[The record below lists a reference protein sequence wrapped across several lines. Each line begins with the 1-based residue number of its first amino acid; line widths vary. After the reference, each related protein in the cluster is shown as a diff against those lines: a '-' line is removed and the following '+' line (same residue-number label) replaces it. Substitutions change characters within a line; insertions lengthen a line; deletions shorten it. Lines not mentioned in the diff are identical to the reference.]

1 VRGTISRLSSFAPVL
16 PSFETSIISLAY
28 VCACSYWFLPVY
40 WTVVGHDQFHGVS
53 AIARTIRDQRLDSKE
68 ARKKLKPSGKPY
80 WRLLDE
86 GVHFGYRKGQS
97 GGKWVVRLYKGNQQ
111 YVVETIGNADDGAS
125 DADGVSILSFAHG
138 QARARSLAELRR
150 KGIATTPTPAAAA
163 ESVYRVGD
171 CIADYLDWMQHSR
184 KSAADARYRANRII
198 LPTLGELACI
208 DLSTELIQKWLR
220 HEAKS
225 AARIRSKKGKEGE
238 VVKQRTKAVP
248 TDPEAQR
255 KRRASSNRTLTILK
269 AALNR
274 AWREGKIAS
283 DAAWRRVEPFE
294 EADAA
299 RVRYLT
305 IAEAQRLIN
314 TSAADFRLLVRAAL
328 ATGARYGELASL
340 RVSDFNSD
348 SGTLHIRT
356 SKSGKGRHIV
366 LADEGVALFAS
377 QAAGRLSNAP
387 LLSKEDGG
395 EWKAA
400 HQARPMKAACKA
412 ARIEPE
418 ANFHCLRHTY
428 ASHAIMN
435 GAPLLVVAKN
445 LGHSDT
451 RMVERH
457 YGHLAPS
464 YIADAIRAA
473 APKFGT
479 PEGNVE
485 PFATRAGA
493 GR

>member
-1 VRGTISRLSSFAPVL
+1 M
-16 PSFETSIISLAY
+16 
-28 VCACSYWFLPVY
+28 
-40 WTVVGHDQFHGVS
+40 
-53 AIARTIRDQRLDSKE
+53 ARTIRDQRLDSKE

-125 DADGVSILSFAHG
+125 DADGVSILSFAQG
-138 QARARSLAELRR
+138 QARARDVAELRR
-150 KGIATTPTPAAAA
+150 KGIATTPAVTADT
-163 ESVYRVGD
+163 VYRVRN
-171 CIADYLDWMQHSR
+171 CIDDYLDWMSHSR
-184 KSAADARYRANRII
+184 KSARDARYRANRII

-220 HEAKS
+220 HEAES

-238 VVKQRTKAVP
+238 VVKQRTKAIP

-274 AWREGKIAS
+274 AWREGKITS
-283 DAAWRRVEPFE
+283 DSPWRRVEPFE

-314 TSAADFRLLVRAAL
+314 ASAPDFRLLVRAAL
-328 ATGARYGELASL
+328 ATGARYGELVGL
-340 RVSDFNSD
+340 RVSDFNPD
-348 SGTLHIRT
+348 SGTVHIRT

-366 LADEGVALFAS
+366 LADEGAALFSA
-377 QAAGRLSNAP
+377 QAAGRPATAP
-387 LLSKEDGG
+387 LLPKEDGG
-395 EWKAA
+395 EWKSA
-400 HQARPMKAACKA
+400 HQARPMKAACKG

-418 ANFHCLRHTY
+418 ANFHALRHTY
-428 ASHAIMN
+428 ASHSIMN

-445 LGHSDT
+445 LGHTDT
-451 RMVERH
+451 RMVEKH

-473 APKFGT
+473 VPRFGSVET
-479 PEGNVE
+479 NIE
-485 PFATRAGA
+485 PFAGA

>member
-1 VRGTISRLSSFAPVL
+1 MANFRR
-16 PSFETSIISLAY
+16 
-28 VCACSYWFLPVY
+28 
-40 WTVVGHDQFHGVS
+40 VS
-53 AIARTIRDQRLDSKE
+53 AVARTIRDQRFDSRE
-68 ARKKLKPSGKPY
+68 ARKKLKPRGKPY
-80 WRLLDE
+80 YRLLDE
-86 GVHFGYRKGQS
+86 GLHFGYRKGQS
-97 GGKWVVRLYKGNQQ
+97 GGKWVFRLYKGNEQ

-125 DADGVSILSFAHG
+125 DADGVTILSFAQG

-150 KGIATTPTPAAAA
+150 KGIATTPALRIT
-163 ESVYRVGD
+163 EQDVYRVKD
-171 CIADYLDWMQHSR
+171 CIADYLDWMEHSR
-184 KSAADARYRANRII
+184 KSAQDARYRAERII
-198 LPTLGELACI
+198 LPALGEVAC
-208 DLSTELIQKWLR
+208 DSLTTDAVQKWLR
-220 HEAKS
+220 DEAK
-225 AARIRSKKGKEGE
+225 APARLRSTKKDEK
-238 VVKQRTKAVP
+238 VTKQNTKPASD
-248 TDPEAQR
+248 DPEVHR
-255 KRRASSNRTLTILK
+255 KRRASANRTLTILK

-283 DAAWRRVEPFE
+283 DSAWRRVEPFE

-314 TSAADFRLLVRAAL
+314 ASAPDFRLLVRAAL
-328 ATGARYGELASL
+328 GTGARYGELASL
-340 RVSDFNSD
+340 RVGDFNPD

-366 LADEGVALFAS
+366 LADEGVALFSA
-377 QAAGRLSNAP
+377 QAAGRPANA
-387 LLSKEDGG
+387 LLLPKEDGG
-395 EWKAA
+395 EWKSA

-451 RMVERH
+451 RMVEKH

-473 APKFGT
+473 APKFGPVET
-479 PEGNVE
+479 NVE
-485 PFATRAGA
+485 PLAARVGQGDEGGLEREIGQMGARHVRFAH
-493 GR
+493 

>member
-1 VRGTISRLSSFAPVL
+1 M
-16 PSFETSIISLAY
+16 
-28 VCACSYWFLPVY
+28 
-40 WTVVGHDQFHGVS
+40 
-53 AIARTIRDQRLDSKE
+53 ARTIRDQRLDSKE

-125 DADGVSILSFAHG
+125 DADGVSILSFAQG
-138 QARARSLAELRR
+138 QARARDVAELRR
-150 KGIATTPTPAAAA
+150 KGIATTPAVTADT
-163 ESVYRVGD
+163 VYRVRN
-171 CIADYLDWMQHSR
+171 CIDDYLDWMSHSR
-184 KSAADARYRANRII
+184 KSARDARYRANRII

-238 VVKQRTKAVP
+238 VVKQRTKAIP

-274 AWREGKIAS
+274 AWREGKITS
-283 DAAWRRVEPFE
+283 DSPWRRVEPFE

-314 TSAADFRLLVRAAL
+314 ASAPDFRLLVRAAL
-328 ATGARYGELASL
+328 ATGARYGELVGL
-340 RVSDFNSD
+340 RVSDFNPD
-348 SGTLHIRT
+348 SGTVHIRT

-366 LADEGVALFAS
+366 LADEGAALFSA
-377 QAAGRLSNAP
+377 QAAGRPATAP
-387 LLSKEDGG
+387 LLPKEDGG
-395 EWKAA
+395 EWKSA
-400 HQARPMKAACKA
+400 HQARPMKAACKG

-418 ANFHCLRHTY
+418 ANFHALRHTY
-428 ASHAIMN
+428 ASHSIMN

-445 LGHSDT
+445 LGHTDT
-451 RMVERH
+451 RMVEKH

-473 APKFGT
+473 VPRFGSVET
-479 PEGNVE
+479 NIE
-485 PFATRAGA
+485 PFAGA

>member
-1 VRGTISRLSSFAPVL
+1 M
-16 PSFETSIISLAY
+16 
-28 VCACSYWFLPVY
+28 
-40 WTVVGHDQFHGVS
+40 
-53 AIARTIRDQRLDSKE
+53 ARTIRDQRFDTRE
-68 ARKKLKPSGKPY
+68 ARKKLKPRGRPY

-86 GVHFGYRKGQS
+86 GLHFGYRKGQS
-97 GGKWVVRLYKGNQQ
+97 GGKWVFRLYKGNQQ
-111 YVVETIGNADDGAS
+111 YLVETIGNADDGAS
-125 DADGVSILSFAHG
+125 DADGVTILSFAQG
-138 QARARSLAELRR
+138 QARARQIAELRR
-150 KGIATTPTPAAAA
+150 KGIETTPAPRAAAA
-163 ESVYRVGD
+163 GVYRVKD
-171 CIADYLDWMQHSR
+171 CIADYLDWMEHSR
-184 KSAADARYRANRII
+184 KSAQDARYRAERII
-198 LPTLGELACI
+198 LPALGEVACES
-208 DLSTELIQKWLR
+208 LTTEAIQKWLR
-220 HEAKS
+220 DEAK
-225 AARIRSKKGKEGE
+225 APARLRSKKKNELIE
-238 VVKQRTKAVP
+238 KQNRKPASD
-248 TDPEAQR
+248 DPEAQR
-255 KRRASSNRTLTILK
+255 KRRASANRTLTILK

-283 DAAWRRVEPFE
+283 DSAWRRVEPFE

-314 TSAADFRLLVRAAL
+314 ASAVDFRLLVRAAL

-340 RVSDFNSD
+340 RVSDFNLD

-366 LADEGVALFAS
+366 LADEGVALFTA
-377 QAAGRLSNAP
+377 QAAGQPANV
-387 LLSKEDGG
+387 LLLPKEGGG
-395 EWKAA
+395 EWKSS
-400 HQARPMKAACKA
+400 HQARPMKEACKG

-451 RMVERH
+451 RMVEKH

-473 APKFGT
+473 APKFS
-479 PEGNVE
+479 VE
-485 PFATRAGA
+485 PSNVTAFREVAR
-493 GR
+493 

>member
-1 VRGTISRLSSFAPVL
+1 LDMANFRR
-16 PSFETSIISLAY
+16 
-28 VCACSYWFLPVY
+28 
-40 WTVVGHDQFHGVS
+40 VS
-53 AIARTIRDQRLDSKE
+53 AVARTIRDQRFDSRE
-68 ARKKLKPSGKPY
+68 ARKKLKPRGKPY
-80 WRLLDE
+80 YRLLDE
-86 GVHFGYRKGQS
+86 GLHFGYRKGQS
-97 GGKWVVRLYKGNQQ
+97 GGKWVFRLYKGNEQ

-125 DADGVSILSFAHG
+125 DADGVTILSFAQG

-150 KGIATTPTPAAAA
+150 KGIATTPALRIT
-163 ESVYRVGD
+163 EQDVYRVKD
-171 CIADYLDWMQHSR
+171 CIADYLDWMEHSR
-184 KSAADARYRANRII
+184 KSAQDARYRAERII
-198 LPTLGELACI
+198 LPALGEVAC
-208 DLSTELIQKWLR
+208 DSLTTDAVQKWLR
-220 HEAKS
+220 DEAK
-225 AARIRSKKGKEGE
+225 APARLRSTKKDEK
-238 VVKQRTKAVP
+238 VTKQNTKPASD
-248 TDPEAQR
+248 DPEVHR
-255 KRRASSNRTLTILK
+255 KRRASANRTLTILK

-283 DAAWRRVEPFE
+283 DSAWRRVEPFE

-314 TSAADFRLLVRAAL
+314 ASAPDFRLLVRAAL
-328 ATGARYGELASL
+328 GTGARYGELASL
-340 RVSDFNSD
+340 RVGDFNPD

-366 LADEGVALFAS
+366 LADEGVALFSA
-377 QAAGRLSNAP
+377 QAAGRPANA
-387 LLSKEDGG
+387 LLLPKEDGG
-395 EWKAA
+395 EWKSA

-451 RMVERH
+451 RMVEKH

-473 APKFGT
+473 APKFGPVET
-479 PEGNVE
+479 NVE
-485 PFATRAGA
+485 PLAARVGA

>member
-1 VRGTISRLSSFAPVL
+1 MTNFGSF
-16 PSFETSIISLAY
+16 
-28 VCACSYWFLPVY
+28 
-40 WTVVGHDQFHGVS
+40 S
-53 AIARTIRDQRLDSKE
+53 AMARTIREKRFGTRE
-68 ARKKLKPSGKPY
+68 ARKELKPSGKPY

-86 GVHFGYRKGQS
+86 GVHFGYRKGHS

-125 DADGVSILSFAHG
+125 DADGVSILSFAQG
-138 QARARSLAELRR
+138 QARARDIAELRR
-150 KGIATTPTPAAAA
+150 KGITTTPTLAAAA
-163 ESVYRVGD
+163 ESVYRVSD

-208 DLSTELIQKWLR
+208 DLSTALIQKWLR

-225 AARIRSKKGKEGE
+225 AARIRSKEGKEGE

-314 TSAADFRLLVRAAL
+314 ASAPDFRLLVRAAL
-328 ATGARYGELASL
+328 ATGARYGELVGL
-340 RVSDFNSD
+340 RVSDFNPD
-348 SGTLHIRT
+348 SGTVHIRT

-366 LADEGVALFAS
+366 LADEGAALFSA
-377 QAAGRLSNAP
+377 QAAGRPATAP
-387 LLSKEDGG
+387 LLPKEDGG
-395 EWKAA
+395 EWKSA
-400 HQARPMKAACKA
+400 HQARPMKAACKG

-418 ANFHCLRHTY
+418 ANFHALRHTY
-428 ASHAIMN
+428 ASHSIMN

-457 YGHLAPS
+457 YGHLS
-464 YIADAIRAA
+464 SSFMADAIRAA
-473 APKFGT
+473 APKFGPVET
-479 PEGNVE
+479 NV
-485 PFATRAGA
+485 AQLAAHVGA

>member
-1 VRGTISRLSSFAPVL
+1 M
-16 PSFETSIISLAY
+16 
-28 VCACSYWFLPVY
+28 
-40 WTVVGHDQFHGVS
+40 
-53 AIARTIRDQRLDSKE
+53 ARTIRDQRLDSKE

-125 DADGVSILSFAHG
+125 DADGVSILSFAQG
-138 QARARSLAELRR
+138 QARARDVAELRR
-150 KGIATTPTPAAAA
+150 KGIATTPAATADT
-163 ESVYRVGD
+163 VYRVRN
-171 CIADYLDWMQHSR
+171 CIDDYLDWMSHSR
-184 KSAADARYRANRII
+184 KSARDARYRANRII

-238 VVKQRTKAVP
+238 VVKQRTKAIP

-274 AWREGKIAS
+274 AWREGKITS
-283 DAAWRRVEPFE
+283 DSPWRRVEPFE

-314 TSAADFRLLVRAAL
+314 ASAADFRLLVRAAL
-328 ATGARYGELASL
+328 ATGARYGELIGL
-340 RVSDFNSD
+340 RVSDFNPD
-348 SGTLHIRT
+348 SGTVHIRT

-366 LADEGVALFAS
+366 LADEGAAIFSA
-377 QAAGRLSNAP
+377 QAAGRPATAP
-387 LLSKEDGG
+387 LLPKEDGG
-395 EWKAA
+395 EWKSA
-400 HQARPMKAACKA
+400 HQARPMKAACKG

-445 LGHSDT
+445 LGHTDT
-451 RMVERH
+451 RMVEKH

-473 APKFGT
+473 APKFGL
-479 PEGNVE
+479 PERDVE
-485 PFATRAGA
+485 QFAARAGA